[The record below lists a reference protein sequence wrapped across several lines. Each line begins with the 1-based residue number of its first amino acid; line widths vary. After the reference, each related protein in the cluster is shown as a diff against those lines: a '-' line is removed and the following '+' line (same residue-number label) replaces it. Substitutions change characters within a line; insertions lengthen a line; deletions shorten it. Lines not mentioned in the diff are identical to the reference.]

1 MKDEDATMKI
11 FWDLEFLLKED
22 SPELQVF
29 FAELFKK
36 MIRLLGRPFNTDVFD
51 FGQEGYVEE
60 IYEFMEYVSKL
71 PELRKASSAR
81 GSQHGLYVNRTYFG
95 LYTILNDLKS
105 VVNISKPEWLT
116 AEHLKLEIRN

>member
-1 MKDEDATMKI
+1 MKDEDATMRI

-29 FAELFKK
+29 FADLFKK
-36 MIRLLGRPFNTDVFD
+36 MIRLLGRPFNSDVFD
-51 FGQEGYVEE
+51 FGQDGYVDE
-60 IYEFMEYVSKL
+60 IYNFMEYVAKL

-116 AEHLKLEIRN
+116 PNHLKKFAKS